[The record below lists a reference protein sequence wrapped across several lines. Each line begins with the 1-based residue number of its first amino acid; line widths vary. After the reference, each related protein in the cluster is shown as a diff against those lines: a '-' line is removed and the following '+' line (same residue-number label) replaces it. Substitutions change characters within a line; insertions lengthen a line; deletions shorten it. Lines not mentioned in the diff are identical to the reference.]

1 MKRRLFAQVLGV
13 VLFLPIPVVLVLFVQ
28 HPDPL
33 WLSLAVGLGLMVG
46 HRLVARP
53 WMQRVSTRK
62 CLWCNGL
69 LPHGME
75 VESESKELILG
86 TGSSAVSARVHLDH
100 GDSVRRF
107 FTFVNRFK
115 GAMRLGIFLPLGL
128 LLVTLILAATG
139 REVPLMTVTRT
150 FQLLI
155 GLTVSFGAWGYLTEE
170 AKDPEQIPFPVH
182 NFFLLG
188 LRNLLWIFRIVGL
201 WWIVKATLFFLG
213 LITQ

>member
-33 WLSLAVGLGLMVG
+33 VLSLVVGIGLMVG

-53 WMQRVSTRK
+53 WMNTIATDK

-69 LPHGME
+69 LPDSVEAG
-75 VESESKELILG
+75 VESRELILG
-86 TGSSAVSARVHLDH
+86 SGAGEVSARVHSNH
-100 GDSVRRF
+100 GDPVRRF
-107 FTFVNRFK
+107 FTFVNRFRV
-115 GAMRLGIFLPLGL
+115 GMRLGIFLPLGV
-128 LLVTLILAATG
+128 LVVALVLAATG
-139 REVPLMTVTRT
+139 REVPLTAITRA

-155 GLTVSFGAWGYLTEE
+155 GLTVSFGAWGYLTAE
-170 AKDPEQIPFPVH
+170 AKKPEQIPFPVH

-201 WWIVKATLFFLG
+201 WWIVKATLYFLG
-213 LITQ
+213 